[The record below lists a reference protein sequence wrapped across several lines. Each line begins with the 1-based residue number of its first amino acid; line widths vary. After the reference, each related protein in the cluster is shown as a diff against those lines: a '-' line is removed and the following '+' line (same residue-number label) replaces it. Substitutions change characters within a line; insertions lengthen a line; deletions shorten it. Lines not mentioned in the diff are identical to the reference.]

1 MGKVGPLLTR
11 IQGMTTRNMAKYEQK
26 LPSFIVDGAR
36 TMQTKLSAC
45 DSVWKPILAG
55 SLIKPVEAE
64 YSYEEVMKLHQAGTS
79 LANDLDVMISIAMK
93 SDVSA

>member
-1 MGKVGPLLTR
+1 MGKVGPLLIR
-11 IQGMTTRNMAKYEQK
+11 IQGMTTRNMAKYEKK

-36 TMQTKLSAC
+36 TMQSKLSAC
-45 DSVWKPILAG
+45 DSVWEPILAG

-79 LANDLDVMISIAMK
+79 LANDFDVMISIAMK
-93 SDVSA
+93 SEVSA